1 MADNKKEPV
10 EEDKDIFD
18 ALEKE
23 AKEFDK
29 VRSPPPLP
37 QHTSY

>member
-1 MADNKKEPV
+1 MANNK
-10 EEDKDIFD
+10 EEDADIFD

-29 VRSPPPLP
+29 VSLF
-37 QHTSY
+37 HFLYIASL